1 MNIILKLL
9 CYIKKKKTVMT
20 KEEKIAFAKM
30 FYDKL
35 NLKNYNLKIKRDNDI
50 N

>member
-35 NLKNYNLKIKRDNDI
+35 NLKNYNRPVRQGY
-50 N
+50 